1 MVTSRLRSFCAAI
14 ALSAVL
20 LLSTGCTALAPP
32 EAPSARFEQVQQ
44 DTAARKAPDAV
55 AKEAVQGS
63 SLNAFF
69 PRTVAGYEDYDI
81 VPAQEKKGFAEF
93 KVNQGGVN
101 VAMLSINDTLSNP
114 AAATKY
120 ESSTRDI
127 QGFPALDIG
136 KNGTGV
142 LVGDRYQVKVQSR
155 SDGFGAEDRDA
166 WLQKFDFKG
175 LAQLNS

>member
-1 MVTSRLRSFCAAI
+1 MVTSRLRNFCTAI

-20 LLSTGCTALAPP
+20 LLSTGCAALAPP
-32 EAPSARFEQVQQ
+32 ESPSAQFEQVQQ
-44 DTAARKAPDAV
+44 DTASRKAPDAV
-55 AKEAVQGS
+55 AEAAVQGS
-63 SLNAFF
+63 SLNVFF
-69 PRTVAGYEDYDI
+69 PRAVAGYDGYDI

-93 KVNQGGVN
+93 KVNKDGAN
-101 VAMLSINDTLSNP
+101 VAMLSINDTISNP

-120 ESSTRDI
+120 ESSSRAI

-155 SDGFGAEDRDA
+155 SDEFGAEDRDA
-166 WLQKFDFKG
+166 WLQKFDYKG
-175 LAQLNS
+175 LSQLNS